1 MNEVLMSTPGD
12 HYNWPMLKI
21 RYLTTEAAV
30 AAVLPPG
37 FEPGSR
43 PEVTLTVYNVP
54 VNGEP
59 EHGLLTTVSCQ
70 YKGQEGQFALGYA
83 IDKEAEIFIS
93 QEKFGQPKY
102 PADITYYRLME
113 QVGARVTH
121 QRYTFLEFY
130 GQVTETLDNGPNFD
144 EYEFWVKYSRKAHY
158 TEPGFDFPPHV
169 VNVVSNYGT
178 AQKLKVEGELILR
191 DSPWDPIKDRLPP
204 QSKPEAWLWT
214 PEFLGRSVN
223 LGEPLDAEA
232 FEPWASTIG
241 NSRWRGSN
249 GGPLKS

>member
-1 MNEVLMSTPGD
+1 MNELLMSTPGD

-21 RYLTTEAAV
+21 RYCTTEAAV

-37 FEPGSR
+37 FGLGSR

-54 VNGEP
+54 VNGQP
-59 EHGLLTTVSCQ
+59 EQGLLSTVACN

-102 PADITYYRLME
+102 PAEIKYFRLMD

-121 QRYTFLEFY
+121 QNYTFLEFV
-130 GQVTETLDNGPNFD
+130 GHVTETLDNGPKFD
-144 EYEFWVKYSRKAHY
+144 EYEFWVKYSRKASY
-158 TEPGFDFPPHV
+158 TETGFDFPPHV

-178 AQKLKVEGELILR
+178 AQKLKVEGNLILR
-191 DSPWDPIKDRLPP
+191 DSPWDPFSERLPP
-204 QSKPEAWLWT
+204 ESKPETWLWT

-223 LGEPLDAEA
+223 LGDALDAEA

-249 GGPLKS
+249 GGPLQA

>member
-1 MNEVLMSTPGD
+1 MNEKLATTPGD

-21 RYLTTEAAV
+21 RYLTDPAKL

-59 EHGLLTTVSCQ
+59 EQGLLSTVLCK

-102 PADITYYRLME
+102 PAEIKYYRLGE
-113 QVGARVTH
+113 EVGARVTH
-121 QRYTFLEFY
+121 QNYTFLEFY
-130 GQVTETLDNGPNFD
+130 GKVTDTLDNGPKFD
-144 EYEFWVKYSRKAHY
+144 EHEFWVKYSRAASYVK
-158 TEPGFDFPPHV
+158 TGFDFPPHV

-178 AQKLKVEGELILR
+178 AQKLKVEGDLILR
-191 DSPWDPIKDRLPP
+191 DSPWDPLTERLPP
-204 QSKPEAWLWT
+204 VSKPETWLWT
-214 PEFLGRSVN
+214 PEFLGRSVD
-223 LGEPLDAEA
+223 LGDPLDADA

-241 NSRWRGSN
+241 NSRWRGTH
-249 GGPLKS
+249 GGPLRD